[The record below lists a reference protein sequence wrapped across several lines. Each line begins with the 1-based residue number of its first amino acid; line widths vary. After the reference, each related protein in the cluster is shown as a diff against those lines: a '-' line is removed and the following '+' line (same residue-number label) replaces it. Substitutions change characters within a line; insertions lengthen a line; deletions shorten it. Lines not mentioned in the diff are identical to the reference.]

1 VTSAEDTSD
10 GGGGLGHDDDA
21 MNIMSGLDDA
31 MNMEDSD
38 IEISKSKPLS
48 ELPMNEVERL
58 LQSSELDEYKAVF
71 VKELGRSLTVKEMG
85 IYGMQ
90 HSSL

>member
-1 VTSAEDTSD
+1 
-10 GGGGLGHDDDA
+10 
-21 MNIMSGLDDA
+21 MNV
-31 MNMEDSD
+31 
-38 IEISKSKPLS
+38 
-48 ELPMNEVERL
+48 VERL

-85 IYGMQ
+85 FYGMQ

>member
-1 VTSAEDTSD
+1 
-10 GGGGLGHDDDA
+10 
-21 MNIMSGLDDA
+21 MNV
-31 MNMEDSD
+31 
-38 IEISKSKPLS
+38 
-48 ELPMNEVERL
+48 VERL